1 MISVSVH
8 FIPFIFKI
16 CQSNVSIDM
25 ISWFHDFFISNF
37 PADFFSLPQ
46 LCAAANDGSR
56 LSIYIKRRR
65 RKKKDETGKK
75 TDTPKYTLCPWRL
88 HPPAVFSWNP
98 IALRKPA
105 NLEKKS
111 TNQIYLRKNEHG
123 SMAAERGAK
132 WGEVKRNFFP
142 PSRNSI
148 PLVAKEVA
156 GFYATHM
163 AGKGE

>member
-1 MISVSVH
+1 MISVSGDL
-8 FIPFIFKI
+8 IPFIIKI
-16 CQSNVSIDM
+16 CQINLGIDM
-25 ISWFHDFFISNF
+25 ISWFHDFFISKF
-37 PADFFSLPQ
+37 SADFFSVAQ
-46 LCAAANDGSR
+46 LCEAAANDGSR
-56 LSIYIKRRR
+56 LYIHKTTTS
-65 RKKKDETGKK
+65 KKKDETGKK
-75 TDTPKYTLCPWRL
+75 TDTPKYTICPWRL
-88 HPPAVFSWNP
+88 HPSAVFSWNP

-105 NLEKKS
+105 NLEKN

-123 SMAAERGAK
+123 LVVEWGVK
-132 WGEVKRNFFP
+132 WGKLVKRNFFP